1 MSEPETIIGID
12 LGTTNSEVAI
22 LDHGRPVII
31 PDEFGNRILP
41 SVVGVDDY
49 GGLLVGEAA
58 FNQCRLYPERTVRS
72 IKRRM
77 GTAETVSLG
86 DREYSPQEISAI
98 ILRTLKAQAE
108 DHLRRPVHKAVITV
122 PAYFNDAQR
131 QATREA
137 GEIAGL
143 EVVRILN
150 EPTAAALVYETDL
163 TRPMK
168 ILVYD
173 LGGGTFDVSVVQI
186 EAGVVEVI
194 ASHGDNHLGGDDFD
208 REIVELLVERLQEKH
223 GLDVRSDRKVMARL
237 RRAAV
242 AAKLTLSD
250 RPYAEIKEEF
260 LTKKDGV
267 PIHLSLELSRAEYEA
282 LISPY
287 IDRTIEALHIAL
299 SSAGLNV
306 SEIDDIL
313 LVGGATRT
321 PLVQERLED
330 ELGRSPQAAIDPDLC
345 VALGAAVQAGVIAG
359 EPVQSVLVDI
369 TPYTFG
375 TSYLGELEDGTFY
388 PFVFAPIIKKNT
400 PLPASKAQVFHTM
413 INEQERVD
421 VRVYQGEHQDAQQ
434 NTLIGE
440 FMVEGL
446 RKAPAGDPLVVRF
459 DLDLDGILNVIA
471 TEKATGLEKNI
482 RIEHAVGRMDQG
494 QISAARSRIGE
505 LFGVVA
511 EASEFEEARVLMAK
525 AEGMLAEAVEE
536 DREEIGE
543 LLQVLREAIERKDS
557 DAMADPLETLRDIL
571 YYLEH

>member
-31 PDEFGNRILP
+31 PNESGNRILP

-58 FNQCRLYPERTVRS
+58 LNQCRLYPERTVRS

-98 ILRTLKAQAE
+98 VLRTLKAQAE
-108 DHLRRPVHKAVITV
+108 DHLRRPIHKAVITV

-208 REIVELLVERLQEKH
+208 REIVELLVERLQEQH
-223 GLDVRSDRKVMARL
+223 GLDVRRDRKVMARL
-237 RRAAV
+237 WRAAV

-299 SSAGLNV
+299 SSAGLTV

-345 VALGAAVQAGVIAG
+345 VALGAAVQAGMIAG

-471 TEKATGLEKNI
+471 TEKATGLEKSI